1 MNMSASNKNMILV
14 LLGII
19 VLVAAYFLG
28 VSPMLE
34 QKQTIDNEVT
44 QLQTRYNELLA
55 RKDKQ
60 AEYEAGIVTYNEKF
74 DEKLA
79 MFPASLNQE
88 YTIEFIEGIRQA
100 YDFDT
105 TTLTLGVPEQ
115 FYILGSSTTS
125 TDDAAAEDT
134 EAAATETAAEAEETV
149 IDENTY
155 VCYTA
160 QFPISYKG
168 SYEGIKNVLNY
179 VAGYRYRMTVDT
191 TKIAYDE
198 ASDTYTGEITLTCY
212 SIAGPDRADDQLNID
227 VETGV
232 SNLFTG
238 GGSGSS
244 GSSSLTKYDENN
256 GSDIASNYDL
266 YVMLNPADSD
276 VSAKSIGQD
285 GKSASQI
292 TSTANEEESLKIEF
306 YEKDGKNY
314 VQYTLGEQSYEAEI
328 TSSEDAKIYVTST
341 ARTSTADLSSVNVT
355 ISNTMS
361 IPVYV
366 KVSGDDATSPRFN
379 VTSKSGQVK
388 VYK

>member
-19 VLVAAYFLG
+19 ALVAAYFLG
-28 VSPMLE
+28 VSKMLD
-34 QKQTIDNEVT
+34 QKKVIDNEVT
-44 QLQTRYNELLA
+44 QLQNRYNELQQKKNNQEA
-55 RKDKQ
+55 
-60 AEYEAGIVTYNEKF
+60 YEAGIVTYNEKF
-74 DEKLA
+74 DEKLN

-88 YTIEFIEGIRQA
+88 YSIEFIEGLRQS
-100 YDFDT
+100 YDFNT
-105 TTLTLGVPEQ
+105 TNLTLGKEEQ
-115 FYILGSSTTS
+115 FYILGKSTAT
-125 TDDAAAEDT
+125 EDT
-134 EAAATETAAEAEETV
+134 TGTEAEGTTEATAPAEEAP

-155 VCYTA
+155 VCYVA
-160 QFPISYKG
+160 EFPITYQG
-168 SYEGIKNVLNY
+168 SYEGIKNVLDY
-179 VAGYRYRMTVDT
+179 VAGYKYRMTVDRT
-191 TKIAYDE
+191 TIAYDV
-198 ASDTYTGEITLTCY
+198 ASDTYSGEFTLTCY
-212 SIAGPDRADDQLNID
+212 SIAGPDRSDDQLNID

-238 GGSGSS
+238 NGSSGGSGSS
-244 GSSSLTKYDENN
+244 GLNKYDAND
-256 GSDIASNYDL
+256 GADIASNYDL

-285 GKSASQI
+285 GKSASQV
-292 TSTANEEESLKIEF
+292 TSTANEEETLKIEF
-306 YEKDGKNY
+306 YETDGKNY
-314 VQYTLGEQSYEAEI
+314 VKYTLGDKSYEAEI

-341 ARTSTADLSSVNVT
+341 ARKDAEDLSSVKVT

-366 KVSGDDATSPRFN
+366 KVSGDDAASPRFN